1 VTLSR
6 FAPVLDAHMD
16 GRKYL
21 VDDQLTLADYSMAA
35 LEQYVTAVPFNFAPY
50 RHIHTYFD
58 RMRQSEHWMRAYS
71 KPAAAR
77 PIAA

>member
-1 VTLSR
+1 
-6 FAPVLDAHMD
+6 VLDAHMD

-35 LEQYVTAVPFNFAPY
+35 FEPYVNLVPFNFTPY

-58 RMRQSEHWMRAYS
+58 RMRQSEHWIRTAR
-71 KPAAAR
+71 PAASR

>member
-1 VTLSR
+1 
-6 FAPVLDAHMD
+6 MD

-35 LEQYVTAVPFNFAPY
+35 FEPYVNLVPFNFTPY
-50 RHIHTYFD
+50 RHIHTYFG
-58 RMRQSEHWMRAYS
+58 RMRQSEHWIDAGR
-71 KPAAAR
+71 PAASR